1 MPTDA
6 RKLLTTG
13 EAAKLCAVTPDTILK
28 WIKKGRLGG
37 VRTAGGHYRIER
49 QTLEPLIASP
59 AQAGGPSQPPSD
71 RHPQTLRCW
80 EYLSDRGA
88 VRDSCRQ
95 CVVFRVRAGRCF
107 LMAGLEPDVGHA
119 RQFCQSS
126 CEDCVY
132 YRRVKGLAT
141 NVLLISAD
149 DELIDRLGN
158 EEHEAITLRFARNG
172 YDASAMIEGFRPA
185 FVAIDLESIP
195 DGNKGLFESLA
206 ADPRIPG
213 LRVILVLPPGVRGQ
227 KLRPPTNDLVVS
239 VVTKPFSTRQIADLV
254 SGLSVDSLTL
264 EDSTPQVATR
274 REQL

>member
-59 AQAGGPSQPPSD
+59 AQAGGPSQPPSN
-71 RHPQTLRCW
+71 RHPQSLRCW

-88 VRDSCRQ
+88 LRDGCRQ
-95 CVVFRVRAGRCF
+95 CVVYQVRARRCF
-107 LMAGLEPDVGHA
+107 LMAGLDSEVGHA
-119 RQFCQSS
+119 RQFCQST

-141 NVLLISAD
+141 NVLVITAD
-149 DELIDRLGN
+149 DELIERLGS
-158 EEHEAITLRFARNG
+158 EEHEAVTLRFARNG
-172 YDASAMIEGFRPA
+172 YDASAMIQGFRPA

-195 DGNKGLFESLA
+195 DGHKELLKSLA
-206 ADPRIPG
+206 ADPRTPG
-213 LRVILVLPPGVRGQ
+213 LKIILMVPPGARSQ
-227 KLRPPTNDLVVS
+227 RLRRPKGEMVAS
-239 VVTKPFSTRQIADLV
+239 VVAKPFSTRQIAELV
-254 SGLSVDSLTL
+254 SGLPVNSLAL

-274 REQL
+274 RKQP